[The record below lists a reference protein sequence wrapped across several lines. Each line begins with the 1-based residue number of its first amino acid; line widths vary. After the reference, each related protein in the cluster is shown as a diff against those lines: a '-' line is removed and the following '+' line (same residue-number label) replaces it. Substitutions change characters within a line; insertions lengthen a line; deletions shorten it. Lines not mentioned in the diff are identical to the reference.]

1 MADFSAII
9 RGLKPTFDEKEKR
22 QDKVLTQSR
31 EIVRLSARAIRDI
44 HTGEKVELSATLAE
58 LEKMV
63 LEIRQFDD
71 DFSHITEHCYQ
82 EYVEIKTFLA
92 VSYHQDLPS
101 PEDLSMPVT
110 SYLGG
115 VADCVGEL
123 RRAIQICLK
132 EDKEDEANYYF
143 GRMNDIYD
151 NIMLLKYSTSIIGP
165 LKQKQDMVRSS
176 IDHARSELLMAKFSK
191 RQ

>member
-9 RGLKPTFDEKEKR
+9 RGLKPVFDEKEKR
-22 QDKVLTQSR
+22 QDKVLVLSR

-44 HTGEKVELSATLAE
+44 HTGEKVELSATLEE
-58 LEKMV
+58 LEGKV
-63 LEIRQFDD
+63 KEIRQYDD

-92 VSYHQDLPS
+92 ITYHQDLPS
-101 PEDLSMPVT
+101 PDDLSMPVT
-110 SYLGG
+110 SYLSGI
-115 VADCVGEL
+115 ADCVGEI
-123 RRAIQICLK
+123 RRAIQISLK
-132 EDKEDEANYYF
+132 EDKDDEANYYF

-176 IDHARSELLMAKFSK
+176 IDHARSELLMAKFTK
-191 RQ
+191 RS

>member
-1 MADFSAII
+1 MANFSQII
-9 RGLKPTFDEKEKR
+9 RSLQPKFDEKEKR
-22 QDKVLTQSR
+22 QDKVLVLSR

-44 HTGEKVELSATLAE
+44 HTGEKVELSATLE
-58 LEKMV
+58 QLEKMV

-71 DFSHITEHCYQ
+71 DFSHITEHSYQ

-101 PEDLSMPVT
+101 PKDLSMPVT
-110 SYLGG
+110 AYLGG
-115 VADCVGEL
+115 VADCVGEI

-132 EDKEDEANYYF
+132 EDKDDEANYYF

-176 IDHARSELLMAKFSK
+176 IDHARGELLMAKFSK

>member
-1 MADFSAII
+1 MAKFSQIVIA
-9 RGLKPTFDEKEKR
+9 LKPHFDEKEKR
-22 QDKVLTQSR
+22 QDAVLKLSR

-44 HTGEKVELSATLAE
+44 HTGEKVELSATLEE

-63 LEIRQFDD
+63 KEIRQYDD

-92 VSYHQDLPS
+92 ISYHQDLPT

-110 SYLGG
+110 SYLNG
-115 VADCVGEL
+115 VADCVGEI
-123 RRAIQICLK
+123 RRAIQISLK
-132 EDKEDEANYYF
+132 SDNDVEANYYF
-143 GRMNDIYD
+143 ERMSDIYD

-191 RQ
+191 RT